1 MNSIFFRKLI
11 KSLHLYRFNQTIFK
25 KRFKCSRDTT
35 MLNDLTIKNF
45 IDIYTC
51 YFYNF
56 VCWCYSYK
64 LTFMSSSHDKF

>member
-1 MNSIFFRKLI
+1 
-11 KSLHLYRFNQTIFK
+11 
-25 KRFKCSRDTT
+25 